1 MKRRWLPLLAGFGI
15 GAWFVRRLTR
25 PRTNFAGQVVL
36 ITGASRGIGR
46 ALALAFAQ
54 RGAHLVLAAR
64 STDALAAVAAE
75 ARSLHPGVDTLVVPT
90 DVTDLAA
97 LERLVEQALAHFGR
111 VDVLVNN
118 AGVLI
123 GGAVADLPLD
133 VLDRHIEINFAAPVH
148 LTRLLLPHM
157 LGRDHGLIINIVSVG
172 GRAAGP
178 YFATYAATKHA
189 MGGFTN
195 GLRRELDG
203 TNVRVLR
210 INPGFTQTDMVEAV
224 GAAWQ
229 QMGHRLIPLDEV
241 VQRTL
246 YAAEH
251 GLLEVNI
258 GLMATLGGTVDQLFP
273 KLIDLYWRWFAPPDL
288 RERASRQH
296 SR

>member
-1 MKRRWLPLLAGFGI
+1 M
-15 GAWFVRRLTR
+15 
-25 PRTNFAGQVVL
+25 
-36 ITGASRGIGR
+36 
-46 ALALAFAQ
+46 
-54 RGAHLVLAAR
+54 
-64 STDALAAVAAE
+64 
-75 ARSLHPGVDTLVVPT
+75 
-90 DVTDLAA
+90 
-97 LERLVEQALAHFGR
+97 
-111 VDVLVNN
+111 
-118 AGVLI
+118 
-123 GGAVADLPLD
+123 
-133 VLDRHIEINFAAPVH
+133 
-148 LTRLLLPHM
+148 
-157 LGRDHGLIINIVSVG
+157 
-172 GRAAGP
+172 
-178 YFATYAATKHA
+178 
-189 MGGFTN
+189 
-195 GLRRELDG
+195 
-203 TNVRVLR
+203 RVLR